1 MDRMNYSKL
10 IGFCFFTYLLF
21 LVGCTQ
27 VPYPVTYPFA
37 KQEKMQAAQHWDI
50 LATDVAKQIKIARDQ
65 NKEIKH
71 IPVFVQPVD
80 QTPFGK
86 VFQNL
91 ITSRLVQN
99 GVPVSPYENDSL
111 HFSYNA
117 RVLQHSKRDIKNPP
131 LLYSAVG
138 LGITVTRN
146 VDSDDL
152 KHIAFPIGLIADG
165 IRSATA
171 GKTPNE
177 EVIISLALK
186 HNDNFIIHR
195 SDIYY
200 INKSDGW
207 HYDTDAFQK
216 ANKGK
221 QFQVVGK

>member
-1 MDRMNYSKL
+1 MKYSKTVTIISLFSL
-10 IGFCFFTYLLF
+10 IFLLQA
-21 LVGCTQ
+21 CTQ

-37 KQEKMQAAQHWDI
+37 KQEKMQAAQHWDV
-50 LATDVAKQIKIARDQ
+50 LATDVAKQIKVSRDG
-65 NKEIKH
+65 NNNIKN
-71 IPVFVQPVD
+71 IPVFVKPVD

-86 VFQNL
+86 IFHTL
-91 ITSRLVQN
+91 ITSRLVQE

-117 RVLQHSKRDIKNPP
+117 RVLQHSKRDIRNPP

-138 LGITVTRN
+138 LGVTVSRN
-146 VDSDDL
+146 VNSDDFKYL
-152 KHIAFPIGLIADG
+152 AFPVGLIADG
-165 IRSATA
+165 LRSATA

-186 HNDNFIIHR
+186 HNDTFIVHR

-221 QFQVVGK
+221 QFQVVGQ

>member
-1 MDRMNYSKL
+1 MYNYKQVI
-10 IGFCFFTYLLF
+10 IGVLGIAFFLSA
-21 LVGCTQ
+21 CTQ

-37 KQEKMQAAQHWDI
+37 KQEKMQAAQHWDV
-50 LATDVAKQIKIARDQ
+50 LATDIAEQIKISRDRH
-65 NKEIKH
+65 KDVRH
-71 IPVFVQPVD
+71 IPVFIQPME

-86 VFQNL
+86 IFHNL
-91 ITSRLVQN
+91 ITSRLVQK

-111 HFSYNA
+111 HLSYNA
-117 RVLQHSKRDIKNPP
+117 RVLQHSKREIKNPP

-138 LGITVTRN
+138 LGITVTRH

-152 KHIAFPIGLIADG
+152 WDLAFPVGIIADG
-165 IRSATA
+165 IRSATS

-186 HNDNFIIHR
+186 HNDTFIIHR

-216 ANKGK
+216 SNKGK
-221 QFQVVGK
+221 KFQVVGQ

>member
-1 MDRMNYSKL
+1 MKYSA
-10 IGFCFFTYLLF
+10 IFFIVLF
-21 LVGCTQ
+21 SFMLFVSGCTQ

-50 LATDVAKQIKIARDQ
+50 LAADVAKQVKTSRSKH
-65 NKEIKH
+65 KELRH

-86 VFQNL
+86 IFHNL
-91 ITSRLVQN
+91 ITSRLIQN

-111 HFSYNA
+111 HFSYDA

-186 HNDNFIIHR
+186 HNDTFIIHR

-207 HYDTDAFQK
+207 HYDTNAFQK

-221 QFQVVGK
+221 QFQVVGQ